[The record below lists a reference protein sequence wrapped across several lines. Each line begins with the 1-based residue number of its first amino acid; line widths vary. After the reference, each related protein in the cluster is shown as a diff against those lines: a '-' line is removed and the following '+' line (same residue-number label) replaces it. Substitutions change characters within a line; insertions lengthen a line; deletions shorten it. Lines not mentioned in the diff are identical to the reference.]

1 MTPDRSKLKANEA
14 LAEDRSPLCHSMKN
28 LPLPLPGHR
37 RSMAAACGSERTRLA
52 IIEAYLELLRRNSR
66 MPTAVQLAAQA
77 GCSVR
82 SIFERFPDLDA
93 LSLATADFTIAQGQA
108 EAVARHVDG
117 DRPTRIRSHVET
129 RARACEKWLPLWR
142 IITNQDQVAELRTR
156 VVLVRLAN
164 IERMKLMYRRELSS
178 LPEAAADELLIALAV
193 LTSFESWDQMRNC
206 HGLSTDAAQGIW
218 RSAIDRMLP
227 SGR

>member
-1 MTPDRSKLKANEA
+1 VSFHEESASTSSRAPKID
-14 LAEDRSPLCHSMKN
+14 
-28 LPLPLPGHR
+28 GR
-37 RSMAAACGSERTRLA
+37 RLRSERTRLA
-52 IIEAYLELLRRNSR
+52 IIEAYQELLRRNSV
-66 MPTAVQLAAQA
+66 MPTAVQIAEQA

-82 SIFERFPDLDA
+82 SVFERFSDLDA

-206 HGLSTDAAQGIW
+206 HGLSTDATQGIW

>member
-1 MTPDRSKLKANEA
+1 MSFHEESASTSSRAPKID
-14 LAEDRSPLCHSMKN
+14 
-28 LPLPLPGHR
+28 GR
-37 RSMAAACGSERTRLA
+37 RLRSERTRLA
-52 IIEAYLELLRRNSR
+52 IIEAYQELLRRNSV
-66 MPTAVQLAAQA
+66 MPTAVQIAEQA

-82 SIFERFPDLDA
+82 SVFERFSDLDA

-193 LTSFESWDQMRNC
+193 LTSFESWDQMRHC
-206 HGLSTDAAQGIW
+206 HGLSTDAAQGVW